1 MWKLGLSAIGLGLLA
16 AGVGGHSADAA
27 ERRCEFR
34 FDHEKPAW
42 IAELNPRGLQNLAAL
57 IGQID
62 VLQRMDADPPQNYEE
77 RCGCFMD
84 HVDWDAIRERHP
96 ESYWSGLMTS
106 GGLPAEFRRHS
117 DELLELKTR
126 YRRKHCL

>member
-42 IAELNPRGLQNLAAL
+42 IAEMQPGVRQRLADMM
-57 IGQID
+57 GQTL
-62 VLQRMDADPPQNYEE
+62 VLE
-77 RCGCFMD
+77 R
-84 HVDWDAIRERHP
+84 WN
-96 ESYWSGLMTS
+96 TS
-106 GGLPAEFRRHS
+106 G
-117 DELLELKTR
+117 
-126 YRRKHCL
+126 